1 MSDNQSEP
9 HSSGVRYI
17 TIEADDAGQ
26 RLDNF
31 LLKTLKG
38 VPKSHIYRLLRKGEV
53 RINKGRVKPETRL
66 VAGSVLRLPPIRIAD
81 RPAVPVPGQR
91 LQATLRASI
100 LFEDEAMLV
109 INKPEGL
116 AVHGGSGL
124 SGGVIEALRAM
135 RPDDRFLELVHRID
149 RDTSGCL
156 MIARKRAALKAL
168 HGSML
173 AQKIDKQYLALVRGR
188 WAKGRGIIN
197 APLLKRTVA
206 SGERVVRADAS
217 GKSAI
222 THYQIE
228 ESFAAATLMRV
239 TLETGRTHQIR
250 VHSQLAGHPL
260 AGDSKYGDELFNG
273 QLREV
278 GLNRM
283 FLHAATLRFRHP
295 LSGKQVTVEA
305 PLPEEL
311 TKVLARLRAVQ

>member
-188 WAKGRGIIN
+188 WAKGRGTIN

>member
-1 MSDNQSEP
+1 MSDHQPEP
-9 HSSGVRYI
+9 HSSAVRYI

-26 RLDNF
+26 RLDNY

-66 VAGSVLRLPPIRIAD
+66 VAGSVLRLPPIRIAE

-173 AQKIDKQYLALVRGR
+173 AQKIDKQYLALVRGN
-188 WAKGRGIIN
+188 WAKGRSTIN

-206 SGERVVRADAS
+206 SGERVVRADAA

-260 AGDSKYGDELFNG
+260 AGDSKYGDELFNS
-273 QLREV
+273 QLREL

-283 FLHAATLRFRHP
+283 FLHAAALRFRHP
-295 LSGKQVTVEA
+295 LSGKQVSVEA
-305 PLPEEL
+305 PLPDEL
-311 TKVLARLRAVQ
+311 TKALARLRAVQ

>member
-188 WAKGRGIIN
+188 WAKGRGTIN

-260 AGDSKYGDELFNG
+260 AGDSKYGDELFNV

>member
-1 MSDNQSEP
+1 MSEESNSPQ
-9 HSSGVRYI
+9 SSGVRYI
-17 TIEADDAGQ
+17 TIDAEDAGQ

-66 VAGSVLRLPPIRIAD
+66 VAGSSLRLPPIRIAE

-156 MIARKRAALKAL
+156 MIARKRSALKAL

-173 AQKIDKQYLALVRGR
+173 AQKVEKQYLALVRGS
-188 WAKGRGIIN
+188 WAKGRGTIN

-206 SGERVVRADAS
+206 SGERVVRADAN

-222 THYQIE
+222 THYQIVE
-228 ESFAAATLMRV
+228 NFAAATLMRV

-260 AGDSKYGDELFNG
+260 AGDSKYGDELFNT

-283 FLHAATLRFRHP
+283 FLHAASLRFRHP
-295 LSGKQVTVEA
+295 LSGEQITVEA
-305 PLPEEL
+305 PLPDEL
-311 TKVLARLRAVQ
+311 KKALARLRA